1 MVFVQWILKRNEGK
15 ARESMTPE
23 FLLSISHLE
32 HAFAITG
39 IHPSRSGK
47 YVDTTYP
54 QCTAAAAHSTPQ
66 WIPRWPS
73 RCHRAAL
80 WQLCVE
86 SSPLAPKKKKEMTN
100 ETGSSSFKNRPPPLF
115 CFKFSL
121 LLLWIFLTP

>member
-1 MVFVQWILKRNEGK
+1 MKGGAGIYDPRIPFIYFPSG
-15 ARESMTPE
+15 AR
-23 FLLSISHLE
+23 I
-32 HAFAITG
+32 AITG

-47 YVDTTYP
+47 YVYTTYP

-73 RCHRAAL
+73 RCRRAAL

-121 LLLWIFLTP
+121 LLLWIFLTA